1 MRKAMRYS
9 ISILAF
15 ICLVLSISFVSS
27 AHSGRTDSAGGHYD
41 RSTGEYHYHHG
52 YPAHQHP
59 NGVCPYESNENDS
72 DYQDSYV
79 SETVPWRPYA
89 AETVLQE
96 DTPDETIPSESIPE
110 APLLDDEPDP
120 FYLGNYLFLIPLAF
134 ISGLLL
140 FYCSIRKTDRIRT
153 TTIDQLRADL
163 KAETVKNKEL
173 EEQVNCANNLVHK
186 YESDIQ
192 DLRRQ
197 FEAATQEVKKNS
209 SNYTVNLDTLTE
221 KEILSICG
229 VPSGVTFDDE
239 LLPHCPNNPFVESH
253 FSVYITST
261 GKCYH
266 RIRGCCGANHKVH
279 LFVAAGNFEPC
290 SKCIPPAAWKY
301 EIPDWYYRYVQLEN
315 KKFGGSKIKPYP
327 PDFF

>member
-41 RSTGEYHYHHG
+41 SSTGEYHYHHG
-52 YPAHQHP
+52 YSAHQHP
-59 NGVCPYESNENDS
+59 NGVCPYESNENDN

-96 DTPDETIPSESIPE
+96 DTPGETIPSESIPE
-110 APLLDDEPDP
+110 APLLDDEPDS

-192 DLRRQ
+192 D
-197 FEAATQEVKKNS
+197 
-209 SNYTVNLDTLTE
+209 
-221 KEILSICG
+221 
-229 VPSGVTFDDE
+229 
-239 LLPHCPNNPFVESH
+239 
-253 FSVYITST
+253 
-261 GKCYH
+261 
-266 RIRGCCGANHKVH
+266 
-279 LFVAAGNFEPC
+279 
-290 SKCIPPAAWKY
+290 
-301 EIPDWYYRYVQLEN
+301 
-315 KKFGGSKIKPYP
+315 
-327 PDFF
+327 

>member
-96 DTPDETIPSESIPE
+96 DTPYETIPSESIPE

-163 KAETVKNKEL
+163 KAATVKNKEL

-209 SNYTVNLDTLTE
+209 SN
-221 KEILSICG
+221 
-229 VPSGVTFDDE
+229 
-239 LLPHCPNNPFVESH
+239 
-253 FSVYITST
+253 
-261 GKCYH
+261 
-266 RIRGCCGANHKVH
+266 R
-279 LFVAAGNFEPC
+279 
-290 SKCIPPAAWKY
+290 
-301 EIPDWYYRYVQLEN
+301 
-315 KKFGGSKIKPYP
+315 
-327 PDFF
+327 

>member
-1 MRKAMRYS
+1 MKKAMRYL

-41 RSTGEYHYHHG
+41 NSTGEYHYHHG

-59 NGVCPYESNENDS
+59 NGICPYEDNEENN

-89 AETVLQE
+89 AETNIQE
-96 DTPDETIPSESIPE
+96 SVSDKNLPSESTPE
-110 APLLDDEPDP
+110 ASFTVDEPDP

-134 ISGLLL
+134 ALGLLL
-140 FYCSIRKTDRIRT
+140 FYHSVRKKKRIDT
-153 TTIDQLRADL
+153 TTINQLRADL
-163 KAETVKNKEL
+163 ETTTTKNKEL
-173 EEQVNCANNLVHK
+173 EEEVNRANNLVHK
-186 YESDIQ
+186 YEADIR
-192 DLRRQ
+192 DLKGQ
-197 FEAATQEVKKNS
+197 LEVATCKTETSS

-221 KEILSICG
+221 QDILSICG
-229 VPSGVTFDDE
+229 VPSGVTFDE
-239 LLPHCPNNPFVESH
+239 QLLPHCPGNPFVESH

-266 RIRGCCGANHKVH
+266 RIRGCCGAHHKVH

-290 SKCIPPAAWKY
+290 SKCIPPSAWKY